1 MRLSLL
7 VAAVSTVALMGSV
20 EAQTAPAKPAAKPAA
35 AKPAPA
41 PAAAPVAAKPKIMT
55 KEELRSCLDR
65 SDANKTEAA
74 AIEADDKLL
83 ADERAAVL
91 AKRDDIKTKNQAIE
105 AEAEA
110 LKAEMAAVAAK
121 AEELKVKMKEMTKK
135 EQLAAKA
142 DYDKLAAE
150 INAKVDPH
158 NQRRKAF
165 LEEVKAF
172 EADVD
177 GFNKRKD
184 ELGARADALGEKQDA
199 WRNEC
204 GNRPYKEDDEK
215 AIRKEQAAAKKAP

>member
-35 AKPAPA
+35 AKPA

-110 LKAEMAAVAAK
+110 LKAEMAAVSAK
-121 AEELKVKMKEMTKK
+121 AFSKS
-135 EQLAAKA
+135 
-142 DYDKLAAE
+142 
-150 INAKVDPH
+150 
-158 NQRRKAF
+158 
-165 LEEVKAF
+165 
-172 EADVD
+172 
-177 GFNKRKD
+177 
-184 ELGARADALGEKQDA
+184 
-199 WRNEC
+199 C
-204 GNRPYKEDDEK
+204 
-215 AIRKEQAAAKKAP
+215 